1 MFDHILQWIDELKIE
16 LSELNNKQ
24 MQKNRSN
31 ESVRHLLMKDKFKSN
46 TLPR

>member
-1 MFDHILQWIDELKIE
+1 MFDHILQWIDESKIE

-24 MQKNRSN
+24 MQKNKSN
-31 ESVRHLLMKDKFKSN
+31 ESVRRLLMKDKFKSN